1 MIKEDYMFDVVSM
14 DYDSIK
20 QDLIDNENSQAL
32 EKLEKLSV
40 KELDD
45 IMWKVDEMFS
55 NTRAELWS
63 DFLFQVCEK
72 IKEEKW
78 V

>member
-1 MIKEDYMFDVVSM
+1 MSKAAYKFDVVSI
-14 DYDSIK
+14 DIDSIE

-32 EKLEKLSV
+32 EKLDKLSV

-63 DFLFQVCEK
+63 DFIYEVCEK
-72 IKEEKW
+72 IKGEKW
-78 V
+78 

>member
-1 MIKEDYMFDVVSM
+1 MSVKEDYMFDVVSM

-20 QDLIDNENSQAL
+20 QDLIDNENSQGL
-32 EKLEKLSV
+32 EKLDKLSV

-55 NTRAELWS
+55 NTRTELWS
-63 DFLFQVCEK
+63 DFLFQVCKK
-72 IKEEKW
+72 IKEEK
-78 V
+78 

>member
-72 IKEEKW
+72 IKEEK
-78 V
+78 

>member
-20 QDLIDNENSQAL
+20 QDLIDNENSQGL
-32 EKLEKLSV
+32 EKLDKLSV

-63 DFLFQVCEK
+63 DFIYEVCEK
-72 IKEEKW
+72 IKGEKW
-78 V
+78 

>member
-32 EKLEKLSV
+32 EKLDKLSV

-45 IMWKVDEMFS
+45 IVWKVDEMLS
-55 NTRAELWS
+55 NARAELWN
-63 DFLFQVCEK
+63 DFLFEVCKK
-72 IKEEKW
+72 IKEEK
-78 V
+78 

>member
-32 EKLEKLSV
+32 EKLDKLSV

-72 IKEEKW
+72 IKEEK
-78 V
+78 

>member
-1 MIKEDYMFDVVSM
+1 MSVKEDYMFDVVSM

-20 QDLIDNENSQAL
+20 QDLIDNENSQGL
-32 EKLEKLSV
+32 EKLDKLSV

-63 DFLFQVCEK
+63 DFIYEVCEK
-72 IKEEKW
+72 IKGEK
-78 V
+78 